1 LIDNRVVEKVH
12 AFRVFVNEASKIL
25 SALEE
30 STGFTIVPIL
40 YSPRRYINTRSID
53 SIYTVLRELGIVDK
67 LAVVLFSGGGDI
79 DEAYILATYLQDL
92 AREKL
97 VFYIPRYAKSAATLL
112 ALAGDEVVLLPVA
125 ELGPVD
131 PVIYDSRNDRYI
143 PLQSILEI
151 LDLLNQRG
159 LTSELA
165 KAILERIPVVELGD
179 YKRAVEHN
187 AELCGRVIARRM
199 YRENPEKAREI
210 ASKLVSYKQ
219 HSAAITLK
227 DLLDLGVKAREAT
240 RQEADYL
247 WRLHELW
254 VENILEYEE
263 LLPTEA
269 VEPVEFRVARGIVF
283 TVVPSEIVF
292 STTSSQ

>member
-12 AFRVFVNEASKIL
+12 AFRVFVNEGSKIL

-40 YSPRRYINTRSID
+40 YSPRRYINARSID

-92 AREKL
+92 ARERL

-131 PVIYDSRNDRYI
+131 PVIYDSRGDRYI

-151 LDLLNQRG
+151 LDLLSQRG

-165 KAILERIPVVELGD
+165 KAILEKIPVVELGD

-187 AELCGRVIARRM
+187 AELCGRVLAKRM
-199 YRENPEKAREI
+199 HRENPEKAREI

-227 DLLDLGVKAREAT
+227 DLVDLGVKAREAT
-240 RQEADYL
+240 RQEAEYL

-254 VENILEYEE
+254 VENIIEYEE
-263 LLPTEA
+263 LLPPEA
-269 VEPVEFRVARGIVF
+269 IEPVEFKLGRSVVF
-283 TVVPSEIVF
+283 TVAPSDLI
-292 STTSSQ
+292 Q

>member
-40 YSPRRYINTRSID
+40 YSPRRYINARSID

-67 LAVVLFSGGGDI
+67 LAVVLFSSGGDI
-79 DEAYILATYLQDL
+79 DETYTLATYLQDL

-131 PVIYDSRNDRYI
+131 PVIYDSRNERYI

-187 AELCGRVIARRM
+187 AGLCGRVLARRM
-199 YRENPEKAREI
+199 YMENPEKAQEI

-219 HSAAITLK
+219 HSAAITLR
-227 DLLDLGVKAREAT
+227 DLVDLGVKVREAT
-240 RQEADYL
+240 RQEAEYL

-254 VENILEYEE
+254 VENIIEYEE
-263 LLPTEA
+263 LLPPEPI
-269 VEPVEFRVARGIVF
+269 EPVEFKLGNGVVF
-283 TVVPSEIVF
+283 TVVPSDLI
-292 STTSSQ
+292 Q